1 MLVDSS
7 EMSEGRDPAAI
18 AEPARSY
25 RELSVPIVAAVALV
39 VHITWLIGN
48 ELLNPQSLVLYRTPH
63 LRSAVHQQLPFAA
76 EAVVALV
83 FIGWLRWWRPV
94 GLRPAHPTKITPSF
108 AIPILVYLV
117 LFLAGVAAL
126 AAVDAMTIGLLITMT
141 AGYGVSAF
149 TEEVVFR
156 GFLLHGLT
164 ARLGLPVAVTVSSVL
179 FASIHFLPY
188 RGIEAVDF
196 ILLFGFGV
204 LMCRIRMTT
213 GSVWYPYVT
222 HFSANLSWT
231 VWFWLWE
238 IDRSEPIAWLA
249 WASPSLAGLLIF
261 ASMLLAGAIEYA
273 RRDAIRRGA
282 VVAPDASSSLETNYR
297 AFGVLLAAG
306 VALVLLAG
314 TATRNLVEVSPA
326 RLAVIAFG
334 VVVLGLGSLMTFNA
348 LLMRRHQR
356 RTSIA
361 MTSDAPVEVDPA
373 PLPADVA
380 ARVDELEHLGF
391 ALIASGRRSD
401 MGNPYALLLHRDGTI
416 VAEVLVRDAA
426 GEMPQIWL
434 SSMLHP
440 GRGSLETATD
450 GRGYR
455 LWAAQLMQ
463 AFPNAG
469 AAELVGHHRDGL
481 RFLGTRGI
489 TAEAVSSEELPSILT
504 WARQE
509 YGYAIA
515 RASSRRFRAEVL
527 LARTHRFLGTLE
539 DDPTIGE
546 HLARYWTAIQEQ
558 READPSRAG

>member
-1 MLVDSS
+1 
-7 EMSEGRDPAAI
+7 
-18 AEPARSY
+18 
-25 RELSVPIVAAVALV
+25 
-39 VHITWLIGN
+39 
-48 ELLNPQSLVLYRTPH
+48 
-63 LRSAVHQQLPFAA
+63 
-76 EAVVALV
+76 
-83 FIGWLRWWRPV
+83 
-94 GLRPAHPTKITPSF
+94 
-108 AIPILVYLV
+108 
-117 LFLAGVAAL
+117 
-126 AAVDAMTIGLLITMT
+126 
-141 AGYGVSAF
+141 
-149 TEEVVFR
+149 
-156 GFLLHGLT
+156 
-164 ARLGLPVAVTVSSVL
+164 
-179 FASIHFLPY
+179 
-188 RGIEAVDF
+188 
-196 ILLFGFGV
+196 
-204 LMCRIRMTT
+204 
-213 GSVWYPYVT
+213 
-222 HFSANLSWT
+222 
-231 VWFWLWE
+231 
-238 IDRSEPIAWLA
+238 
-249 WASPSLAGLLIF
+249 
-261 ASMLLAGAIEYA
+261 
-273 RRDAIRRGA
+273 
-282 VVAPDASSSLETNYR
+282 
-297 AFGVLLAAG
+297 
-306 VALVLLAG
+306 
-314 TATRNLVEVSPA
+314 
-326 RLAVIAFG
+326 
-334 VVVLGLGSLMTFNA
+334 
-348 LLMRRHQR
+348 
-356 RTSIA
+356 

-469 AAELVGHHRDGL
+469 AAELVGHHGDGL